1 MANAL
6 VPSFRLPI
14 SIPEDAAHPAVRE
27 ALLTHDNGLVSL
39 NQALKAL
46 NSKITGKTSAV
57 APSTTT
63 VIQNSETIVQGSAGN
78 TGTVNNQSGNTSYAT
93 QQSDNGAL
101 IVLSDASPV
110 ALSLTTSLVLPW
122 FCVPVNQGAG
132 LVTITPAAGNINGG
146 ASITLPTGY
155 FAVIAYDGAN
165 FWAATQPIVPVNTP
179 AVAHQWLSAY
189 NAATGAFTQTQPVY
203 ADIGGTIPTWNQ
215 NTTGTAANLSGT
227 PLLPNGTT
235 AATQTPGDTSSDIAT
250 DAFVAAA
257 VAVEKARAL
266 AAEATKQDALTLT
279 TTGSGAA
286 TLTGATLNIP
296 TPSIPAAPLAG
307 TSGSIGGSPLLV
319 GATIRTTVSIP
330 GATTG
335 MAAVCSPVTY
345 PGDGTTWD
353 AYVSTSGVVTV
364 RLTAIVALTPV
375 SSTYNVRCI

>member
-27 ALLTHDNGLVSL
+27 ALLTHDNGLVVL
-39 NQALKAL
+39 NQALKTL
-46 NSKITGKTSAV
+46 NSKVSAATSTP

-63 VIQNSETIVQGSAGN
+63 VTQNSETIVQGSAGN

-146 ASITLPTGY
+146 ATITLPTGY

-189 NAATGAFTQTQPVY
+189 NAATGAFTQTQP
-203 ADIGGTIPTWNQ
+203 AFSDI
-215 NTTGTAANLSGT
+215 SGT
-227 PLLPNGTT
+227 P
-235 AATQTPGDTSSDIAT
+235 S
-250 DAFVAAA
+250 
-257 VAVEKARAL
+257 L
-266 AAEATKQDALTLT
+266 AQVPFQSLT
-279 TTGSGAA
+279 TTGTSGVSTLVSGVLNIPDYSSGAA
-286 TLTGATLNIP
+286 TVSYHAVTSSSYSMVASDRVIGVNFAGAVTI
-296 TPSIPAAPLAG
+296 TMVSAASVAAG
-307 TSGSIGGSPLLV
+307 TMIIIKDESGNAGTNNITINPQV
-319 GATIRTTVSIP
+319 GQTIEGLSSQVI
-330 GATTG
+330 TTG
-335 MAAVCSPVTY
+335 KDDRRMY
-345 PGDGTTWD
+345 
-353 AYVSTSGVVTV
+353 STGSNWF
-364 RLTAIVALTPV
+364 LF
-375 SSTYNVRCI
+375 